1 MPVSI
6 DIHENEFLEE
16 IYQDGLEKG
25 AAPFRE
31 ILLDVLDQRFGTLS
45 PDARQRIQTADL
57 AMDPGLD
64 AKTGD
69 CHDARPDL
77 SVTSGHRKREQIFL
91 LLQHSDELTRRWGNL
106 AAS

>member
-16 IYQDGLEKG
+16 IYQEGLEKG

-57 AMDPGLD
+57 AMIQAWTRKLGTATTLD
-64 AKTGD
+64 
-69 CHDARPDL
+69 
-77 SVTSGHRKREQIFL
+77 QIF
-91 LLQHSDELTRRWGNL
+91 Q
-106 AAS
+106 